1 MRSGPAL
8 DEVPWAD
15 LHGADGPSTRVP
27 ELLRALRDPDPAV
40 REPAHS
46 DLASHIC
53 GQSVWQVAAATV
65 PFLVELV
72 DDPATPD
79 RPWVLATLANA
90 SLGRRDAGDLPFSAE
105 AAYPLADGL
114 TDEQERQQTAWLYD
128 DQHEVELDDPYFW
141 DRYLSD
147 RWSYRAY
154 QACVARLDAV
164 VRWVADPDGE
174 VVTRAAALL
183 AWFPVTEP
191 ILDALLAAG
200 APGRASANLA
210 LAVVGVRDRRIEQRL
225 HEGLASADPTVALTA
240 AAALA
245 YRNGRH
251 VPVTVRRMLAACTE
265 PPTEP
270 LAGWDD
276 CALPDYRALPHFVT
290 TAQARADGGGDRAWT
305 LNVYFAPHAPADVD
319 RIAAAVARQD
329 AMTVSSLSYS
339 EPYRVVEL
347 TTRPMARDEAL
358 ARLGALL
365 PGLDL
370 PESARVHV
378 AETDEVFRLADIS

>member
-15 LHGADGPSTRVP
+15 LYGLDGPSTRVP

-40 REPAHS
+40 RDAAHR

-79 RPWVLATLANA
+79 RPEVLATLANA

-105 AAYPLADGL
+105 AAYPLAGGL

-128 DQHEVELDDPYFW
+128 DEHEVELDDPYFS

-154 QACVARLDAV
+154 QACAARLDTV

-174 VVTRAAALL
+174 VATRAAALL

-200 APGRASANLA
+200 APARASANLA
-210 LAVVGVRDRRIEQRL
+210 LAVVDVRDRRIEQRL
-225 HEGLASADPTVALTA
+225 HEGLASADPTVGLTA

-251 VPVTVRRMLAACTE
+251 VPVAVRRMLAACTE

-276 CALPDYRALPHFVT
+276 CALPVHRALPYFVT
-290 TAQARADGGGDRAWT
+290 IAQARADRGDRAWT
-305 LNVYFAPHAPADVD
+305 LRVFFAPHAPADVD
-319 RIAAAVARQD
+319 CIAAAVARQD
-329 AMTVSSLSYS
+329 AMTVSSLGYA
-339 EPYRVVEL
+339 EPDRIVEL
-347 TTRPMARDEAL
+347 TTRPMTQDQAL
-358 ARLGALL
+358 ARLATVMD
-365 PGLDL
+365 GLDL

-378 AETDEVFRLADIS
+378 EETDEVFRLADIF